1 MPRAARGR
9 APREFGERWL
19 KPAGAGTPDEFL
31 FPDEGADMLEVTP
44 MAAEVINEL
53 TSQSAAANDDVG
65 LRFALAAEQDSQAA
79 LELSLSEAVDGDQV
93 VTADAGAKVIMEP
106 AAAQYLDDKVLD
118 VRQDDEG
125 NPAFAIARQDLPT

>member
-1 MPRAARGR
+1 MIEP
-9 APREFGERWL
+9 
-19 KPAGAGTPDEFL
+19 GTGWEHETSFPL
-31 FPDEGADMLEVTP
+31 PDEGPDMLEVTP

-53 TSQSAAANDDVG
+53 TSQSAATDDGVG
-65 LRFALAAEQDSQAA
+65 LRFALAADHNSQAA

-118 VRQDDEG
+118 VRQDAEG
-125 NPAFAIARQDLPT
+125 NPAFAIARQDPTT